1 MKSEQ
6 NIKENPGLFKDLL
19 DKAEEY
25 SRTSIEL
32 FKLKTLDVTSD
43 FLSLLI
49 SRLIVVVF
57 LLIFFF
63 ILTIGAALW
72 LGDLLG
78 KASYGFFI
86 IAAFYGIIGLILYYP
101 MGGYIKRRLSDFI
114 IKHVL
119 K

>member
-1 MKSEQ
+1 MKPEQ
-6 NIKENPGLFKDLL
+6 NMKENQGLLKDML
-19 DKAEEY
+19 DRAEEY

-32 FKLKTLDVTSD
+32 FKLKTLDITSD

-49 SRLIVVVF
+49 SRLIVVAF

-63 ILTIGAALW
+63 TLTVGAALW

-78 KASYGFFI
+78 KAGYGFFI

-101 MGGYIKRRLSDFI
+101 LGGYIKRRLSDFI
-114 IKHVL
+114 IKQVL